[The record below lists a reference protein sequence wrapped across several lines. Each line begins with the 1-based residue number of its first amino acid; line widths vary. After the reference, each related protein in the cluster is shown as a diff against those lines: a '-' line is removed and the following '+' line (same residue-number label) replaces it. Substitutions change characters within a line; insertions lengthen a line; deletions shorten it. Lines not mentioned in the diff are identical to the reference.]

1 MMMARRCLSLL
12 NKGGFLFI
20 LQILEMVVYT
30 IAQGRV
36 ACFPSSLLFILC
48 MSLASRPQGGG
59 SYSKKP
65 TVQVQLHTDP
75 TYWLCV
81 SSSVILRSTH
91 HRVETYA
98 MRSRGVNEDTPNGQK
113 YPLTPNRGD
122 SSGEKEAPQ

>member
-20 LQILEMVVYT
+20 LQILEVVVYT

-36 ACFPSSLLFILC
+36 VCSPSSSLLILC
-48 MSLASRPQGGG
+48 MSLASRLQGGG

-75 TYWLCV
+75 TYWLYL
-81 SSSVILRSTH
+81 SSVIRCSTH
-91 HRVETYA
+91 HCVETYA
-98 MRSRGVNEDTPNGQK
+98 MRSNGVKEDTPNGHK
-113 YPLTPNRGD
+113 YP
-122 SSGEKEAPQ
+122 